1 MHKISR
7 RQLLKT
13 VGISSVFFALPE
25 PLLANTR
32 KPLIIPPL
40 LSTKKGKPILLNL
53 SSIQATLDGQNYVEV
68 WGFNGIYLGPTIKL
82 QSGKFAKINWQNHL
96 TNEVAIQIQGL
107 QAMSKLSGG
116 INHKLQPNKS
126 WSPVIPI
133 KQPSATCYYQACSL
147 GKSAYQ
153 NYRGLVGFCLIEDK
167 QDLSNELPNK
177 YGKNDIPLILQDLS
191 LDSSGH
197 QLFNTESPY
206 FYGDRLFVNGQ
217 TTPYVNVG
225 SEIIRLRLLNASL
238 SRSYTIRCDDD
249 RPFQLLAEDQ
259 GFLSTPQS
267 CTSKKIAPGE
277 RIEIL
282 VNLMDG
288 KNVSLIANGKNNFLD
303 KMSAIFDS
311 DYLKDN
317 IILELRTNGLGAAF
331 PKKSQLTFNNSAQD
345 QNQNIRLER
354 QLKIDPDAFTINGQ
368 KFDSRRIDVNAQA
381 GSIERWIIQVKEP
394 MAFRIQGAKFF
405 IESQD
410 GKIQPLAQRCWK
422 DTLWINKEA
431 RLIVKFN
438 YRSSNNHPFTFGAS
452 DLTLADRGCLGLMIV
467 K

>member
-1 MHKISR
+1 MNKISR

-25 PLLANTR
+25 PLLASTR
-32 KPLIIPPL
+32 NPLNIPPL

-53 SSIQATLDGQNYVEV
+53 SSIQKALDGKNYVEV
-68 WGFNGIYLGPTIKL
+68 WGFNGSYLGPTLKL
-82 QSGKFAKINWQNHL
+82 QSGKFAKINWQNNL
-96 TNEVAIQIQGL
+96 TSEVAVQIQGL
-107 QAMSKLSGG
+107 QAMSALSGG
-116 INHKLQPNKS
+116 INHKLKPNTS

-133 KQPSATCYYQACSL
+133 KQPSATCYYQACTL

-153 NYRGLVGFCLIEDK
+153 NYRGLVGLCLIEDK
-167 QDLSNELPNK
+167 QDLSSELPNK

-191 LDSSGH
+191 LDASGH
-197 QLFNTESPY
+197 QLFNSESPY

-217 TTPYVNVG
+217 TTPYINVG
-225 SEIIRLRLLNASL
+225 SELIRLRLLNASL
-238 SRSYTIRCDDD
+238 SRSYSIRCDDN

-303 KMSAIFDS
+303 KMSAIFSSDS
-311 DYLKDN
+311 LKDN
-317 IILELRTNGLGAAF
+317 IILELRTNGLGTAF

-354 QLKIDPDAFTINGQ
+354 QLKIDPDTFTINGQ
-368 KFDSRRIDVNAQA
+368 KFDSRRIDINTKA
-381 GSIERWIIQVKEP
+381 GTTERWIIQSQQP

-410 GKIQPLAQRCWK
+410 GQRYPLEQRSWK
-422 DTLWINKEA
+422 DTLWINKETHI
-431 RLIVKFN
+431 IVKFEQ
-438 YRSSNNHPFTFGAS
+438 RSSNNYPFTFGAS